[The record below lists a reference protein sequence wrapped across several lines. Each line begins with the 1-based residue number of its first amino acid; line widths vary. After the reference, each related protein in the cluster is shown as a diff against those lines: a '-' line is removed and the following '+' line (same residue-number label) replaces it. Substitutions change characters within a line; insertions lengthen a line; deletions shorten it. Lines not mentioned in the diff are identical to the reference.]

1 MRHVA
6 GHSSS
11 DGAENAQSH
20 GYSPFEPVVKQFD
33 GVKVSISDVY
43 LTSDKLSYKVFVQS
57 DRLKQHVFKRSDG
70 SLGLNR
76 DAPVYSV
83 NIPEISDGGSSAG
96 VVIESG
102 DDAKDPVLV
111 ISRIGEVKPEE
122 VKSFLSQN
130 PTELQFEIGISHDQE
145 DGKHRTDSLKMSVP
159 FHHTGWLEDRIIPLH
174 QTVKVAGDPDLREMT
189 LDQIKITPTNT
200 YLDIKIADDAN
211 YYLLFGQSGTVPY
224 LTDDKGKTYRL
235 HTDDPENMVDYPG
248 VKRMNGNKLT
258 FTSSPYFDESV
269 KSLTLH
275 LDHVLLTEK
284 SPGGT
289 FTLSLD
295 EPFPKKVRF
304 KDNELTIIGAS
315 YEKDYLRLRIK
326 RDRMEDKRL
335 GILFAVPAEAKE
347 SLASQLQQRFDQGI
361 GIDSGAARVR
371 NEQDDYY
378 EARIFAPKLE
388 TYEIEM
394 YREAAPVRIDQD
406 THRQV
411 DEGTAQRRPGING
424 DQGFNLHSF
433 SGLISAPSSFAAYST
448 M

>member
-1 MRHVA
+1 M
-6 GHSSS
+6 
-11 DGAENAQSH
+11 
-20 GYSPFEPVVKQFD
+20 KQFD

-43 LTSDKLSYKVFVQS
+43 LTSDKLSYKVFIQS
-57 DRLKQHVFKRSDG
+57 DRLKQHVFKRPDG

-76 DAPVYSV
+76 DSPVYSV
-83 NIPEISDGGSSAG
+83 NIPELPDGGGSAG
-96 VVIESG
+96 AVIESG

-111 ISRIGEVKPEE
+111 ISRIGEVNPEE
-122 VKSFLSQN
+122 VKTFLSQN

-145 DGKHRTDSLKMSVP
+145 DGKHRTDSLKMNVP
-159 FHHTGWLEDRIIPLH
+159 FHQTDWLEDRIIPLH

-304 KDNELTIIGAS
+304 KDKELTILGAS
-315 YEKDYLRLRIK
+315 YEKDYLRLKLK

-347 SLASQLQQRFDQGI
+347 SLAIKMQHRFDEGI
-361 GIDSGAARVR
+361 GIDSGTARTR

-406 THRQV
+406 ITI
-411 DEGTAQRRPGING
+411 P
-424 DQGFNLHSF
+424 
-433 SGLISAPSSFAAYST
+433 ISK
-448 M
+448 